1 MLNTSKVKNTLRP
14 SLFGGLISLAGTAL
28 GAGDIEF
35 NTDVL
40 DLSDR
45 SNIDLS
51 QFARSGFILPGTYS
65 MVVQINSQALSEQS
79 VAFYPP
85 DNDPKGSQACIS
97 PALVQQL
104 GLKESD
110 ADKLTW
116 WKGGE
121 CLDTEGLPGMEVSGD
136 LATSTLSISLPQ
148 AYLEYSDINWDPPS
162 RWDEGVPGLLVD
174 YNLTALTSYRRDNG
188 NRNNLSGNGTIGA
201 NAGAWRLRADWQGRV
216 EKTRDGGSRPQRLEW
231 SRYYAYRAIPALKA
245 RLVVGEDYL
254 YSDLFDSFRFTGA
267 ALNSDESQ
275 LPPNLRGYAPE
286 VVGVAKTNAKVVIS
300 QQGRVLY
307 ETLVAAGPFRIQDL
321 NDAVSGRLDVRV
333 EEQDGSVHTSQVDT
347 AGVPYLT
354 RPGRVRYKLAT
365 GRPSNL
371 QYGAEG
377 DFFGTGE
384 FSWGV
389 SNGWSL
395 FGGGI
400 TDNNYRALSVG
411 VGRDLLAFG
420 AISLDATQSR
430 AEVWN
435 QTLSGKSYRLQYSK
449 NFEEYDSQVTFAG
462 YRFSEKNYLSMS
474 EYLDARHY
482 GMNGE
487 RRGEVVYDQYG
498 NYIENWRPIGGS
510 KAQYTV
516 TVNKQFRDLGA
527 TVYASYNK
535 QTYWDRPDTHRWNLS
550 VSRYFN
556 LGTVKNMSLSLNT
569 YRTRD
574 YNYKDN
580 GVSLTVSLPLGPT
593 GTLSLDANRGAG
605 TNRFSTRYSDRIDER
620 NSYQL
625 TAANNSA
632 SGYLS
637 HVGEQADV
645 NLSVSQQEGNYSSLS
660 MSARGGGTLTADG
673 GALHRSTSTGG
684 TRLMVDTAGVADVP
698 VRGYGTPTRSN
709 AFGKAVIADVSSYQR
724 TAASVDLASLPSNVE
739 ATQSVTQLTL
749 TEGAIGYRSL
759 EVISGAK
766 AMAVL
771 RLSDGSSPPF
781 GATVKNLKQQDTGI
795 VNDGGNVYLSGIQAG
810 DQMVVSWGGA
820 EQCRLTLPVILPADG
835 LTDALQLHCQ
845 RVVAEPS
852 LPEPTLPQPAALTGN
867 SIDTENT
874 SS

>member
-1 MLNTSKVKNTLRP
+1 MLNTSKIKNTLRP
-14 SLFGGLISLAGTAL
+14 GLLGGLMSLAGTAM

-45 SNIDLS
+45 TNIDLS
-51 QFARSGFILPGTYS
+51 QFARSGFILPGTYP
-65 MVVQINSQALSEQS
+65 MAVQLNAQSIPEQS

-85 DNDPKGSQACIS
+85 DNDPKGSQACLS
-97 PALVQQL
+97 HSLVEQL
-104 GLKESD
+104 GLKAAD
-110 ADKLTW
+110 AGKLTW
-116 WKGGE
+116 WRDGE
-121 CLDTEGLPGMEVSGD
+121 CLDITSLPGMEVSGD

-148 AYLEYSDINWDPPS
+148 AYLEYNAINWDPPS

-174 YNLTALTSYRRDNG
+174 YSLTAQSNYQKNDGQRK
-188 NRNNLSGNGTIGA
+188 NLSGNGTVGA

-216 EKTRDGGSRPQRLEW
+216 ESGRQEAAGPQKLEW

-245 RLVVGEDYL
+245 RLVVGESYL

-267 ALNSDESQ
+267 SLNSDQSQ

-286 VVGVAKTNAKVVIS
+286 VVGVAKTNAKVIIS

-321 NDAVSGRLDVRV
+321 NDAVTGKLDVRV
-333 EEQDGSVHTSQVDT
+333 EEQDGSVHTFQLNT

-354 RPGRVRYKLAT
+354 RPGQVRYKLAT

-371 QYGAEG
+371 QNGSDG
-377 DFFGTGE
+377 NFFGTGE

-400 TDNNYRALSVG
+400 ADNNYRALSVG
-411 VGRDLLAFG
+411 AGRDLLAFG
-420 AISLDATQSR
+420 AVSLDVTQSH
-430 AEVWN
+430 ADVWN
-435 QTLSGKSYRLQYSK
+435 ETLSGKSYRLQYSK
-449 NFEEYDSQVTFAG
+449 NFEQYDSQVTFAG
-462 YRFSEKNYLSMS
+462 YRFSEKNFLSMS
-474 EYLDARHY
+474 EYLDARYY

-487 RRGEVVYDQYG
+487 LGGRGDYRDPNEG
-498 NYIENWRPIGGS
+498 WKPIGGS
-510 KAQYTV
+510 KALYTV

-527 TVYASYNK
+527 TVYASYHK

-550 VSRYFN
+550 LSRYFN
-556 LGTVKNMSLSLNT
+556 VGTVKNMSLSLNM
-569 YRTRD
+569 YRTQE

-580 GVSLTVSLPLGPT
+580 GMALTVSLPLGRT
-593 GTLSLDANRGAG
+593 GTLSMDASRAAG
-605 TNRFSTRYSDRIDER
+605 KNNVATRYSDRLDER

-625 TAANNSA
+625 SASDTSA

-637 HVGEQADV
+637 HMGDHADID
-645 NLSVSQQEGNYSSLS
+645 LSASRQQGGSSSLS
-660 MSARGGGTLTADG
+660 VSARGGATLTAHG
-673 GALHRSTSTGG
+673 AALHRTTSTGG
-684 TRLMVDTAGVADVP
+684 TRLMVDTAGVPDVP
-698 VRGYGTPTRSN
+698 VRGYGAPTRSN
-709 AFGKAVIADVSSYQR
+709 AFGKAVISDISSYQR
-724 TAASVDLASLPSNVE
+724 TAASVDLERLPSNIE

-759 EVISGAK
+759 DVIAGEK

-771 RLSDGSSPPF
+771 RLADGSSPPF

-795 VNDGGNVYLSGIQAG
+795 VNDGGRVYLSGIQAG
-810 DQMVVSWGGA
+810 EQMSVSWGGD
-820 EQCRLTLPVILPADG
+820 ERCLLTLPDTLPADG
-835 LTDALQLHCQ
+835 LTDALQLRCQ
-845 RVVAEPS
+845 VVAA
-852 LPEPTLPQPAALTGN
+852 EPTLPEPAGLTGKPT
-867 SIDTENT
+867 DTENT
-874 SS
+874 AS

>member
-1 MLNTSKVKNTLRP
+1 MLNTSKIKNTLRP
-14 SLFGGLISLAGTAL
+14 GLFGGLMSLAGTAM

-45 SNIDLS
+45 ANIDLS

-65 MVVQINSQALSEQS
+65 MAVHLNAHPIAEQS

-85 DNDPKGSQACIS
+85 DDDPKGSQACLS
-97 PALVQQL
+97 RSLVEQL
-104 GLKESD
+104 DLKVSE
-110 ADKLTW
+110 AGKLMW
-116 WKGGE
+116 WKDGE
-121 CLDTEGLPGMEVSGD
+121 CLDITSLPGMEVRGD
-136 LATSTLSISLPQ
+136 LATSTLSINVPQ
-148 AYLEYSDINWDPPS
+148 AYLEYNAINWDPPS

-174 YNLTALTSYRRDNG
+174 YSLTAQSNYQRDNG
-188 NRNNLSGNGTIGA
+188 QRKNLSGNGTVGA

-216 EKTRDGGSRPQRLEW
+216 ESGRQEAAGPQKLEW
-231 SRYYAYRAIPALKA
+231 SRYYAYRAIPALQA
-245 RLVVGEDYL
+245 RLVVGENYL

-267 ALNSDESQ
+267 ALNSDQSQ

-286 VVGVAKTNAKVVIS
+286 VVGVARTNAKVIIS

-321 NDAVSGRLDVRV
+321 NDAVTGKLDVRV
-333 EEQDGSVHTSQVDT
+333 EEQDGSVHTFQLNT

-354 RPGRVRYKLAT
+354 RPGQVRYKLAS

-371 QYGAEG
+371 QTGSDGAV
-377 DFFGTGE
+377 FGTAE

-400 TDNNYRALSVG
+400 TDNNYRALAVG
-411 VGRDLLAFG
+411 AGRDLLAFG
-420 AISLDATQSR
+420 AVSLDVTQSR
-430 AEVWN
+430 ANVWN
-435 QTLSGKSYRLQYSK
+435 ETLSGKSYRLQYSK

-462 YRFSEKNYLSMS
+462 YRFSEKNFLSMS

-482 GMNGE
+482 GLNGE
-487 RRGEVVYDQYG
+487 LGGRGDYRDPNEG
-498 NYIENWRPIGGS
+498 WRPIGGS
-510 KAQYTV
+510 KALYTV

-550 VSRYFN
+550 LSRYFN
-556 LGTVKNMSLSLNT
+556 VGTVKNMNLSLNM
-569 YRTRD
+569 YRTQE

-580 GVSLTVSLPLGPT
+580 GMALTVSLPLGRT
-593 GTLSLDANRGAG
+593 GTLSLDANRAAG
-605 TNRFSTRYSDRIDER
+605 KNGFASRYSDRLDER

-625 TAANNSA
+625 SASDTSA

-637 HVGEQADV
+637 HMGDNVDIDV
-645 NLSVSQQEGNYSSLS
+645 SASRQQGGSSNLGV
-660 MSARGGGTLTADG
+660 SARGGATLTAYG
-673 GALHRSTSTGG
+673 AALHRTTSTGG
-684 TRLMVDTAGVADVP
+684 TRLMVDTAGVPDVP
-698 VRGYGTPTRSN
+698 VRGYGAPTRSN
-709 AFGKAVIADVSSYQR
+709 AFGKAVISDISSYQR
-724 TAASVDLASLPSNVE
+724 TAASVDLERLPSNVE

-759 EVISGAK
+759 DVIAGEK

-771 RLSDGSSPPF
+771 RLADGSSPPF
-781 GATVKNLKQQDTGI
+781 GATVQNLKQQDTGI
-795 VNDGGNVYLSGIQAG
+795 VNDGGEVYLSGIQAG
-810 DQMVVSWGGA
+810 EQMTVSWGGGA
-820 EQCRLTLPVILPADG
+820 RCLLTLPATLPADG
-835 LTDALQLHCQ
+835 LTDALQLRCQ
-845 RVVAEPS
+845 PVAADPS
-852 LPEPTLPQPAALTGN
+852 LPEPAGLSGTP
-867 SIDTENT
+867 IDTENT
-874 SS
+874 AS

>member
-1 MLNTSKVKNTLRP
+1 MLNASKIKKTLRP
-14 SLFGGLISLAGTAL
+14 SLLGGLMSVAGTAL

-45 SNIDLS
+45 TNIDLS

-65 MVVQINSQALSEQS
+65 MVVQINSQPISEQS

-85 DNDPKGSQACIS
+85 DNDPKGSQACLS
-97 PALVQQL
+97 RELVDQL
-104 GLKESD
+104 GLKE
-110 ADKLTW
+110 AEVVRLTW

-121 CLDTEGLPGMEVSGD
+121 CLDIQGLPGTQVSGD
-136 LATSTLSISLPQ
+136 LASSTLNISLPQ
-148 AYLEYSDINWDPPS
+148 AYLEYSAINWDPPS
-162 RWDEGVPGLLVD
+162 RWDDGVPGLLID
-174 YNLTALTSYRRDNG
+174 YNLTAQSSAQKNDRT
-188 NRNNLSGNGTIGA
+188 NNFTGNGTVGA
-201 NAGAWRLRADWQGRV
+201 NAGAWRLRADWQGRIDKDR
-216 EKTRDGGSRPQRLEW
+216 EEASRHPQLEW

-245 RLVVGEDYL
+245 RLVLGEDYL

-286 VVGVAKTNAKVVIS
+286 VVGVAKTNARVIIS

-333 EEQDGSVHTSQVDT
+333 EEQDGSVHTFQIDT

-354 RPGRVRYKLAT
+354 RPGHVRYKLSA

-371 QYGAEG
+371 QYGADG
-377 DFFGTGE
+377 NFFGSGE
-384 FSWGV
+384 FSWGIA
-389 SNGWSL
+389 NGWSL
-395 FGGGI
+395 YGGSI

-420 AISLDATQSR
+420 AVSLDATQSH
-430 AEVWN
+430 ASVWN
-435 QTLSGKSYRLQYSK
+435 ETLSGKSYRLQYSK
-449 NFEEYDSQVTFAG
+449 NFEEYDSQITFAG

-482 GMNGE
+482 GRNGE
-487 RRGEVVYDQYG
+487 LAGLNEFGERHGD
-498 NYIENWRPIGGS
+498 WRPIGGS
-510 KAQYTV
+510 KALYTA

-535 QTYWDRPDTHRWNLS
+535 QTYWERPATQRWNLS

-556 LGTVKNMSLSLNT
+556 VGTVKNMSLALNM
-569 YRTRD
+569 YRTQE
-574 YNYKDN
+574 YSYKDN
-580 GVSLTVSLPLGPT
+580 GMALTVSLPLGPT
-593 GTLSLDANRGAG
+593 GTLSLDAGRAAG
-605 TNRFSTRYSDRIDER
+605 SNSFSTRYSDRLDER

-625 TAANNSA
+625 SASDKAA

-637 HVGEQADV
+637 HIGDQADID
-645 NLSVSQQEGNYSSLS
+645 LAASRQEGNASSLS
-660 MSARGGGTLTADG
+660 VSARGGGTLTPYGA
-673 GALHRSTSTGG
+673 ALHRTHSTGG
-684 TRLMVDTAGVADVP
+684 TRLMIDTAGVPDVP

-709 AFGKAVIADVSSYQR
+709 AFGKAVISDIGSYQR
-724 TAASVDLASLPSNVE
+724 TAASVDLESLPSNVE

-759 EVISGAK
+759 DVISGEK

-771 RLSDGSSPPF
+771 RLPDGSSPPF
-781 GATVKNLKQQDTGI
+781 GATVKNVKQQDTGI

-810 DQMVVSWGGA
+810 EQMVVSWGGS
-820 EQCRLTLPVILPADG
+820 ERCILTLPVVLPADG
-835 LTDALQLHCQ
+835 LTDALQLGCQ
-845 RVVAEPS
+845 RVATDQS
-852 LPEPTLPQPAALTGN
+852 LPEPATLTGKPT
-867 SIDTENT
+867 DTENT